1 MERLQKVIANAGIT
15 SRRKAEEL
23 ILKGK
28 VMVNGEVVKKL
39 GTKVLPTDE
48 IVVDGVMIEA
58 ESKEYYLFN
67 KPRGVITSTK
77 DDKNRKTVMDFFD
90 NDKRLY
96 PVGRLDYDTTGALI
110 ITNDGD
116 FANRMMHP
124 SYKIDR
130 SYIAKVEGLIDGKS
144 INKIKSGV
152 KIDNTIIYPSRVKLK
167 KKDLAKKTS
176 VVEITVHEGKNHEIK
191 KIFEA
196 VGFPVIKLKRESFG
210 NLNVKNLKSGEY
222 RKITSKELKQ
232 LYKLTKKRLTNR
244 FLLFQRWHL
253 LGNFQLH
260 FLFFQNHLHLFLLLL
275 LLQIH
280 HHRTRILQDIC

>member
-1 MERLQKVIANAGIT
+1 VERLQKVIANAGIT

-232 LYKLTKKRLTNR
+232 LYKLTKKTIN
-244 FLLFQRWHL
+244 
-253 LGNFQLH
+253 
-260 FLFFQNHLHLFLLLL
+260 
-275 LLQIH
+275 
-280 HHRTRILQDIC
+280 